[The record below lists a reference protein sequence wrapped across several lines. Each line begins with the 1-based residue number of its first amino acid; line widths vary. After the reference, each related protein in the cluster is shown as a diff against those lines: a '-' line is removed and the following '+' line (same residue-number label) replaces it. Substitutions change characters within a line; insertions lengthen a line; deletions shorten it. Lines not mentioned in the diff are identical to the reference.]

1 MLSAFKNFFV
11 TFLIAALVFGAGAY
25 FAAQFLTDTITG
37 IFDAEAS
44 ELDEILNPSQ
54 NPTPS
59 VTEPVDPSAGTQTP
73 AEELEGGNS
82 MNNKVTIIG
91 AGSVG
96 ATVAYTL
103 VAMGSVSEIVLIDVK
118 ESKAQGEA
126 LDIKQATPY
135 LSPVKIYSGTYEDAA
150 GSDIVIITSGVGRK
164 PGQSRI
170 DLTQTNV
177 NILKEI
183 APNIVKY
190 VPDALYLLVANPVD
204 VLVYVFCQ
212 LTGVPKNRVIGT
224 GTTLDSIRL
233 RTRLSELYS
242 VNQKQVHA
250 YVLGEHGDS
259 SFVAWSTADISGIP
273 LSEYEN
279 TITDK
284 SDVKVTP
291 YVREEVEQYVK
302 KSGGQIIAGKGA
314 TFYGI
319 AACVAQ
325 IVNSIYSQR
334 GQQYATRTKQ
344 SLPPV
349 GKGFR

>member
-1 MLSAFKNFFV
+1 
-11 TFLIAALVFGAGAY
+11 
-25 FAAQFLTDTITG
+25 
-37 IFDAEAS
+37 
-44 ELDEILNPSQ
+44 
-54 NPTPS
+54 
-59 VTEPVDPSAGTQTP
+59 
-73 AEELEGGNS
+73 

-103 VAMGSVSEIVLIDVK
+103 VATGSVAEIVLIDVN
-118 ESKAQGEA
+118 EAKAKGEA
-126 LDIKQATPY
+126 LDILQSTPY
-135 LSPVKIYSGTYEDAA
+135 LHPTKIYSGTYEDAV
-150 GSDIVIITSGVGRK
+150 GSDIVIVTSGVGRK

-177 NILKEI
+177 NILKSI
-183 APNIVKY
+183 APQIVKY
-190 VPDALYLLVANPVD
+190 APEALYIFVANPVD
-204 VLVYVFCQ
+204 VLTYVFCK

-233 RTRLSELYS
+233 RARLSELYS

-273 LSEYEN
+273 LAEYEQ
-279 TITDK
+279 TLTDK
-284 SDVKVTP
+284 TLMKVTP
-291 YVREEVEQYVK
+291 YDRDEVEQFVK

-319 AACVAQ
+319 AASVAQ
-325 IVNSIYSQR
+325 IVNSIYSSA
-334 GQQYATRTKQ
+334 YTI
-344 SLPPV
+344 LPVSTVLNGEYGISDVALSTLCAISNEGIVTTLTPKLSDEEV
-349 GKGFR
+349 EKMRNSAEVLKGVIAQIEI

>member
-1 MLSAFKNFFV
+1 
-11 TFLIAALVFGAGAY
+11 
-25 FAAQFLTDTITG
+25 
-37 IFDAEAS
+37 
-44 ELDEILNPSQ
+44 
-54 NPTPS
+54 
-59 VTEPVDPSAGTQTP
+59 
-73 AEELEGGNS
+73 

-103 VAMGSVSEIVLIDVK
+103 VATGSVGEIVLIDVNTA
-118 ESKAQGEA
+118 KAEGEA
-126 LDIKQATPY
+126 LDILQSTPY
-135 LSPVKIYSGTYEDAA
+135 LHPTKIYSGTYEDAI

-177 NILKEI
+177 NILKSI
-183 APNIVKY
+183 APEIVKY
-190 VPDALYLLVANPVD
+190 VPDAIYLFVANPVD
-204 VLVYVFCQ
+204 ILTYVFCKI
-212 LTGVPKNRVIGT
+212 TGVPKNRVIGT

-273 LSEYEN
+273 LDHYEE
-279 TITDK
+279 TITK
-284 SDVKVTP
+284 EGALEITP
-291 YVREEVEQYVK
+291 YDREEVETFMK
-302 KSGGQIIAGKGA
+302 KSGGKIIAGKGA

-319 AACVAQ
+319 ASCVAQ
-325 IVNSIYSQR
+325 IVNSIYSSA
-334 GQQYATRTKQ
+334 YTI
-344 SLPPV
+344 LPVSTVLDGEYGISDVALSTLCAIGNQGIISTLTPKLSDEELAKMQNSAEV
-349 GKGFR
+349 LKGVIAQIEI